1 MKEPEDSRL
10 LKPHVAWLVDAHG
23 AVELLLLLGFLF
35 GEAHASR
42 VIPLLALIAFD
53 IEEVRIEGLHARAEG
68 LP

>member
-1 MKEPEDSRL
+1 MKEPEESRL

-42 VIPLLALIAFD
+42 VVPLLALIAYD
-53 IEEVRIEGLHARAEG
+53 IEEVWIEGLHARAEG

>member
-1 MKEPEDSRL
+1 MKTPEDSRL

-42 VIPLLALIAFD
+42 VVPFLALIAFD
-53 IEEVRIEGLHARAEG
+53 IEEIWIEGLHARAEG